1 MAEPEVVSH
10 WYQLIDGLQYS
21 TEEFYKELR
30 TEVETWK
37 IPKAT
42 LSRVEHPEGHPI
54 FSSKRLYFRVQRDD
68 LVFDICGA
76 EFGRGFFVSWWLVM
90 PPGCLMTLASIPGLG
105 LLLRPFM
112 KRFTYYRIDTQLMF
126 QDVVHAAVLK
136 VLDDL
141 IQVKEL
147 KPLTAEQRKPVMKE
161 FFKR

>member
-1 MAEPEVVSH
+1 MAEPEVISH

-21 TEEFYKELR
+21 TKDFYEELGK
-30 TEVETWK
+30 EVESWN
-37 IPKAT
+37 IPKGT
-42 LSRVEHPEGHPI
+42 MLKVEHSEGSAI
-54 FSSKRLYFRVQRDD
+54 FSPKRLYFRVQRDD
-68 LVFDICGA
+68 LIFDICGA

-90 PPGCLMTLASIPGLG
+90 PPGCLMTLATLPGIG
-105 LLLRPFM
+105 LLFRPFM

-141 IQVKEL
+141 IKVNNLKEL
-147 KPLTAEQRKPVMKE
+147 TVEQRKPIMKE